1 MTISKYKTHLDHLKG
16 HYHRRLGA
24 KEELEQNIEAYLNQ
38 IQQLEAVSGQSI
50 LALELLS
57 QVSKVAR
64 EKAKTHLE
72 SIVTEA
78 LRYILGQDYKFVID
92 LGESGGKPTCEFY
105 VETTVNGEISRQKP
119 EQACGGGVV
128 DIISTAL
135 RYAYLEI
142 FNDPTIKNK
151 VVILDEPGK
160 MVSEQA
166 SEKFADFIRYLGQ
179 TFDKQTIMITHND
192 SLMTVAD
199 QTFHVSNVNGKSQVS
214 GGRVNDK
221 DSI

>member
-1 MTISKYKTHLDHLKG
+1 MISKYKTHLEDLKSL
-16 HYHRRLGA
+16 YHRRLGA
-24 KEELEQNIEAYLNQ
+24 KEELEQNIDKTNAQ
-38 IQQLEAVSGQSI
+38 IQTLESISGQSI

-78 LRYILGQDYKFVID
+78 LVYILGNDYKFVID

-105 VETTVNGEISRQKP
+105 VETTVNGEVSRQKP

-179 TFDKQTIMITHND
+179 TFNKQTIMITHND
-192 SLMTVAD
+192 TLMTVAD
-199 QTFHVSNVNGKSQVS
+199 KTFHVSNVSGKSQVTE
-214 GGRVNDK
+214 GV
-221 DSI
+221 IHV

>member
-1 MTISKYKTHLDHLKG
+1 MISKYKTHLEDLKSL
-16 HYHRRLGA
+16 YHRRLGA
-24 KEELEQNIEAYLNQ
+24 KEELEQNIDKTNAQ
-38 IQQLEAVSGQSI
+38 IQTLESISGQSI

-78 LRYILGQDYKFVID
+78 LVYILGNDYKFVID

-105 VETTVNGEISRQKP
+105 VETTVNGEVSRQKP

-142 FNDPTIKNK
+142 FNDDVVKATQTTTNFAGWRFRLAEKWSRNK
-151 VVILDEPGK
+151 PVRSLQIL
-160 MVSEQA
+160 
-166 SEKFADFIRYLGQ
+166 FAILVRPLIN
-179 TFDKQTIMITHND
+179 KP
-192 SLMTVAD
+192 S
-199 QTFHVSNVNGKSQVS
+199 
-214 GGRVNDK
+214 
-221 DSI
+221 